1 MSKENNDRQALLD
14 EAKQLELEFPNN
26 IKTDKL
32 AVLVAEKKFANET
45 KAVARNDGRNNEGDL
60 VDNSTPDTMEVPV
73 DLLKQLQDQIKELQ
87 AKSEANIT
95 ANSSDGTVD
104 ALVHALNVNAGQNGV
119 RVSKGISIE
128 DTPNR
133 ENKVNRALTLIRCTV
148 IPRDPSKVSRKAEVI
163 TMSNDLIGD
172 LRYKVPFNLETHIPL
187 AIYKILSDKRV
198 NIFDDTLVSGNKQTG
213 ETMGGYKSI
222 EAYSINVL
230 PKLTEAELKA
240 LARKQK
246 LRSESLDER
255 EDAILDEGKE
265 EEVPKTQ
272 LEQMGY
278 DL

>member
-1 MSKENNDRQALLD
+1 MSNENNDRQALLD
-14 EAKQLELEFPNN
+14 EAKQLELDFHTN

-32 AVLVAEKKFANET
+32 LDMVEAARPKDEAEAKVET
-45 KAVARNDGRNNEGDL
+45 V
-60 VDNSTPDTMEVPV
+60 EVPV
-73 DLLKQLQDQIKELQ
+73 DVLKQLQDQIDELKS
-87 AKSEANIT
+87 AKTIGAPSQTGI
-95 ANSSDGTVD
+95 VD
-104 ALVHALNVNAGQNGV
+104 TLVQALNTNAGQNGV
-119 RVSKGISIE
+119 KISKGISVD
-128 DTPNR
+128 DTPNKA
-133 ENKVNRALTLIRCTV
+133 EKIQRALTLIRCTV
-148 IPRDPSKVSRKAEVI
+148 IPRDPSKINRKAEVI

-198 NIFDDTLVSGNKQTG
+198 NIYDDTVVSGNKQTG
-213 ETMGGYKSI
+213 ETMGGAKSV

-230 PKLTEAELKA
+230 PRLTDAELKS

-255 EDAILDEGKE
+255 EDAILDEEGE

>member
-1 MSKENNDRQALLD
+1 MNTENNDRQALLD
-14 EAKQLELEFPNN
+14 EAKQLGLEFPNN

-32 AVLVAEKKFANET
+32 AVLVAEAKPVTTTKEVTKKE
-45 KAVARNDGRNNEGDL
+45 E
-60 VDNSTPDTMEVPV
+60 TMEVPTS
-73 DLLKQLQDQIKELQ
+73 LLESLQAQIAELQ
-87 AKSEANIT
+87 AKSELNT
-95 ANSSDGTVD
+95 AVTTQDGTVD

-119 RVSKGISIE
+119 KVSKGISIE

-133 ENKVNRALTLIRCTV
+133 EEKINRALTLIRCTV

-163 TMSNDLIGD
+163 TMSNDLVGD

-187 AIYKILSDKRV
+187 AIYKILSDKKV
-198 NIFDDTLVSGNKQTG
+198 NIYDDTLVSGNKQTG

-222 EAYSINVL
+222 DAYSINVL

-255 EDAILDEGKE
+255 EDAILDEDGE